1 MSIEKIIKF
10 AGTKLKKARHT
21 LQMTQAEVAEKVG
34 ADTNYYAKIE
44 RGEVVPSLTLLIAV
58 ADVLNI
64 DYPTLLPKR
73 GKK

>member
-1 MSIEKIIKF
+1 MSIKKV
-10 AGTKLKKARHT
+10 TKYVGSELKEAR
-21 LQMTQAEVAEKVG
+21 LAMRMTQAEVAEKVD

-58 ADVLNI
+58 ADVLSI

-73 GKK
+73 AKK

>member
-1 MSIEKIIKF
+1 MSIKKV
-10 AGTKLKKARHT
+10 TKYVGSELKEAR
-21 LQMTQAEVAEKVG
+21 LAMRLTQADVAEKVG

-64 DYPTLLPKR
+64 DYPQLLPK
-73 GKK
+73 GSKK

>member
-1 MSIEKIIKF
+1 MSIKKV
-10 AGTKLKKARHT
+10 TKYVGSELKEAR
-21 LQMTQAEVAEKVG
+21 LALRMTQAEVAEKVG

-58 ADVLNI
+58 ADVLGI

-73 GKK
+73 TKK

>member
-1 MSIEKIIKF
+1 MSIKKI
-10 AGTKLKKARHT
+10 TKYVGAELKDAR
-21 LQMTQAEVAEKVG
+21 LALRMTQAEVAEKVD

-58 ADVLNI
+58 ADELNI

-73 GKK
+73 TKK